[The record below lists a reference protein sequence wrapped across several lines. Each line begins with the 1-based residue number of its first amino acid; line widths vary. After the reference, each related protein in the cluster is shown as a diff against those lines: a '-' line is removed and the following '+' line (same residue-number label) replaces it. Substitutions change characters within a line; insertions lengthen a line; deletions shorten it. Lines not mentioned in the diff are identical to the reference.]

1 MRSYP
6 LQNNFK
12 YNLEKHHFVYVYEVI
27 IKFYLNFITC
37 LYFPV
42 ALINWNSNH
51 CHLMEL
57 SKSKESFK
65 EKVDS
70 NNNWKDAWP
79 KMILEWHRLFLRLCM
94 KNVEFC
100 GKTSSFLSK
109 RCLFIF
115 YIFLF
120 KWKGVKPT
128 SISNKMCK
136 KKEFLTLSHKIR
148 EIERS

>member
-6 LQNNFK
+6 LKNNFK
-12 YNLEKHHFVYVYEVI
+12 YNLEKHNFVYVYEVI

-42 ALINWNSNH
+42 ALIKLNSNH

-70 NNNWKDAWP
+70 NNN
-79 KMILEWHRLFLRLCM
+79 
-94 KNVEFC
+94 
-100 GKTSSFLSK
+100 
-109 RCLFIF
+109 
-115 YIFLF
+115 
-120 KWKGVKPT
+120 
-128 SISNKMCK
+128 
-136 KKEFLTLSHKIR
+136 
-148 EIERS
+148 